1 MTGMHAPPHP
11 TKRRLCPAPPRP
23 VKITKTCGAQ
33 RSKVDFNPLK
43 FRTVIARNV
52 ECFPHS
58 LTFKSIIAIYVDVTD
73 VIWRKLMRSC
83 LRCYQSLK
91 LVKCLMEVVFE
102 MKIVVQTF

>member
-1 MTGMHAPPHP
+1 MQERKPGF
-11 TKRRLCPAPPRP
+11 
-23 VKITKTCGAQ
+23 
-33 RSKVDFNPLK
+33 D
-43 FRTVIARNV
+43 

-83 LRCYQSLK
+83 LRCLK

-102 MKIVVQTF
+102 MKIVVLMIVEVLRRVGKKLMPYLRSALYYLPAMVLVWTLDGLPYHLIHS